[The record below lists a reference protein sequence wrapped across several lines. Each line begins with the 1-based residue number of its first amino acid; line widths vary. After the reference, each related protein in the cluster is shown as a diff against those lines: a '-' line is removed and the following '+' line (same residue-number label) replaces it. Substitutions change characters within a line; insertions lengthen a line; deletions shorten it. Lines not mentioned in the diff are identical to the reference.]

1 MEINGGMSD
10 MDETGMG
17 IKIITGGVTA
27 ARGFKA
33 ASTAA
38 GIKYKDRQD
47 MAMI

>member
-1 MEINGGMSD
+1 

-38 GIKYKDRQD
+38 ESNIRTVRTWL
-47 MAMI
+47 

>member
-1 MEINGGMSD
+1 

-33 ASTAA
+33 ASTEIGRAHV
-38 GIKYKDRQD
+38 
-47 MAMI
+47 